1 MMPRH
6 SPEGRGHGSLS
17 TPAATSCKPA
27 PAATG
32 ACAPLPEELIFDV
45 LSRVPVKSACRF
57 QCASRAWHTLISDQA
72 FLATHRSRHAEPL
85 LVTITSS
92 SEHAGGGR
100 DLRLMDMDGNV
111 VTVTKD
117 AGGLTLLSASMDELV
132 GVAEVSSCRVI
143 DPATGKVLANSSP
156 RQMFGFYIMLAFG
169 RAIPS
174 GEYKMVR
181 LVNNQT
187 FEVFTLGG
195 NAGWRRSKLPP
206 IRVNGS
212 SHVTANGVMYFMVSR
227 KLDDD
232 GLLRFDL
239 ESEEWKPAIKG
250 PPITSSPEAWWNG
263 TQSVRIAELN
273 GFLCVIQ
280 SEMQATSNHN
290 CTNVWLRVDDSWIK
304 AYSIPAAPSSYYYMP
319 LRVTHDG
326 GKLIFY
332 CFFHGQGHLLRAY
345 DPATNTCTT
354 IRRLDDST
362 EKVGLCSLHLDRFV
376 LNKI

>member
-6 SPEGRGHGSLS
+6 SPERRRHGSLS
-17 TPAATSCKPA
+17 SPAS
-27 PAATG
+27 AATG

-57 QCASRAWHTLISDQA
+57 RCASRGWHALISDQA
-72 FLATHRSRHAEPL
+72 FLAAHRSRHAEPL

-92 SEHAGGGR
+92 PHHAGGGR

-111 VTVTKD
+111 VRVTKG
-117 AGGLTLLSASMDELV
+117 AGGLTLLSTSMDELV
-132 GVAEVSSCRVI
+132 GVAEVSSSRVI
-143 DPATGKVLANSSP
+143 DPATGEVLAYSSP
-156 RQMFGFYIMLAFG
+156 KQVFGFYIMFGFG

-174 GEYKMVR
+174 GAYKMVR

-187 FEVFTLGG
+187 FEVFTLGDK
-195 NAGWRRSKLPP
+195 NTRWRRSKLPP
-206 IRVNGS
+206 IRVNGCS
-212 SHVTANGVMYFMVSR
+212 QVTANGVMYFMVSR
-227 KLDDD
+227 QLDDD

-250 PPITSSPEAWWNG
+250 PPIASSPEEWWNDA
-263 TQSVRIAELN
+263 QSVRIAELN

-280 SEMQATSNHN
+280 SEMQAS
-290 CTNVWLRVDDSWIK
+290 TNVWLRADDSWIK

-354 IRRLDDST
+354 LRRLDDST

>member
-6 SPEGRGHGSLS
+6 SPERRRHGSLS
-17 TPAATSCKPA
+17 SPAATSKPA

-57 QCASRAWHTLISDQA
+57 RCASRGWHALISDQA
-72 FLATHRSRHAEPL
+72 FLAAHRSRHAEPL
-85 LVTITSS
+85 LVAITSSS

-111 VTVTKD
+111 VTVTKG
-117 AGGLTLLSASMDELV
+117 AGGLTLLSASTDELV
-132 GVAEVSSCRVI
+132 VVAEVSSSRVI
-143 DPATGKVLANSSP
+143 DPATGEVLAYSSP
-156 RQMFGFYIMLAFG
+156 KQVFGFYIMFGFG
-169 RAIPS
+169 RAMPS
-174 GEYKMVR
+174 GAYKMVR
-181 LVNNQT
+181 LVNNLT
-187 FEVFTLGG
+187 FEVFTLGD

-212 SHVTANGVMYFMVSR
+212 SQVTANGVIYFMVSR
-227 KLDDD
+227 QVDDD

-250 PPITSSPEAWWNG
+250 PPITSSPEEWLND
-263 TQSVRIAELN
+263 TESVRIAELD

-280 SEMQATSNHN
+280 SEMQATN
-290 CTNVWLRVDDSWIK
+290 CNSTNIWLRADDFWIK
-304 AYSIPAAPSSYYYMP
+304 AYSIPPAPSSYYYMP

-332 CFFHGQGHLLRAY
+332 CFFPGQGHLLRSY
-345 DPATNTCTT
+345 DPYTNTCTT
-354 IRRLDDST
+354 LRRLDDTT

>member
-1 MMPRH
+1 
-6 SPEGRGHGSLS
+6 
-17 TPAATSCKPA
+17 
-27 PAATG
+27 
-32 ACAPLPEELIFDV
+32 
-45 LSRVPVKSACRF
+45 
-57 QCASRAWHTLISDQA
+57 
-72 FLATHRSRHAEPL
+72 
-85 LVTITSS
+85 
-92 SEHAGGGR
+92 
-100 DLRLMDMDGNV
+100 MDMDGNV
-111 VTVTKD
+111 VTVTKG
-117 AGGLTLLSASMDELV
+117 AGGHTLLSTSTDELV
-132 GVAEVSSCRVI
+132 GVAEVSSSRVI
-143 DPATGKVLANSSP
+143 DPATGKVLAYSSP
-156 RQMFGFYIMLAFG
+156 MQMFGFYIMFGFG

-187 FEVFTLGG
+187 FEIFTLGD
-195 NAGWRRSKLPP
+195 NAGWWRSKLPP
-206 IRVNGS
+206 IRTNNGS
-212 SHVTANGVMYFMVSR
+212 SRVTANGVMYFMVSR

-280 SEMQATSNHN
+280 SETQATSNHN
-290 CTNVWLRVDDSWIK
+290 CTNVWLRADDSWIK

-319 LRVTHDG
+319 LRITHDG

-345 DPATNTCTT
+345 DPASNTCTT
-354 IRRLDDST
+354 LRRLDDTT